1 MHCSDVLGG
10 RERAEVDSEHRL
22 RVLAL
27 EGVRGPG
34 KSPAQTHLNA
44 RHGSQ
49 EPNNRAGAAQD
60 DGAAQARYR
69 QRGDS
74 RHVQKLPRSI
84 SAPSGGVGIERH
96 HEVVSSDRVARSG

>member
-1 MHCSDVLGG
+1 MHRSDVLGG

-49 EPNNRAGAAQD
+49 EPNNRASHELSCVENWELRAGVEEV
-60 DGAAQARYR
+60 
-69 QRGDS
+69 S
-74 RHVQKLPRSI
+74 HFLPI
-84 SAPSGGVGIERH
+84 V
-96 HEVVSSDRVARSG
+96 

>member
-49 EPNNRAGAAQD
+49 EPNNRVGAAHD
-60 DGAAQARYR
+60 DG
-69 QRGDS
+69 RG
-74 RHVQKLPRSI
+74 RGLRVVGPC
-84 SAPSGGVGIERH
+84 GGGE
-96 HEVVSSDRVARSG
+96 GW